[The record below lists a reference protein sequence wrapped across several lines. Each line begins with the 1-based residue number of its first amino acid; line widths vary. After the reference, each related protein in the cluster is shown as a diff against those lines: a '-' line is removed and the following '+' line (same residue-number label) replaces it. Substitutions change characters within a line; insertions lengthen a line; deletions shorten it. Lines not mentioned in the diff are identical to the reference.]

1 MTPTS
6 ASHRTL
12 ISRAAPAGSH
22 VPLIPEHWF
31 PAAYDDGEAVL
42 RHLITT
48 GLRDEHDVPME
59 LSASFLM
66 GDSVGD
72 NIAHHVGQRWK
83 MTTAST
89 LPPPSDIGS
98 SSRKSAALPQVQGRS
113 REAVKWWRSRDG
125 LGTLRAIGSGLS
137 TSHGGREK
145 RRLVEG
151 ERGVA
156 PAVAAALLIA
166 LAAAGDGRERER
178 KIDASTTRTRT
189 PSSASSM
196 RPLSGRHHSSSMRR
210 RRSMPTPPRGA
221 GYATTGRRRPR
232 NEDNGDAMK
241 TTATTPRRCVSPTPL
256 VVCRRPPVATGGGKA
271 VAARWG
277 KGEREREEAIA
288 GGEDEKRRGGVGVLE
303 RPK

>member
-1 MTPTS
+1 LSALEKKMTPTS

-113 REAVKWWRSRDG
+113 REVHGA
-125 LGTLRAIGSGLS
+125 TNAAEGSPVILKFLS
-137 TSHGGREK
+137 
-145 RRLVEG
+145 
-151 ERGVA
+151 
-156 PAVAAALLIA
+156 PF
-166 LAAAGDGRERER
+166 
-178 KIDASTTRTRT
+178 
-189 PSSASSM
+189 SAHK
-196 RPLSGRHHSSSMRR
+196 L
-210 RRSMPTPPRGA
+210 
-221 GYATTGRRRPR
+221 
-232 NEDNGDAMK
+232 
-241 TTATTPRRCVSPTPL
+241 
-256 VVCRRPPVATGGGKA
+256 
-271 VAARWG
+271 
-277 KGEREREEAIA
+277 
-288 GGEDEKRRGGVGVLE
+288 
-303 RPK
+303 

>member
-66 GDSVGD
+66 EDSVGD

-89 LPPPSDIGS
+89 LPPPSDIWKLVEEISSPAS
-98 SSRKSAALPQVQGRS
+98 SSGAKQRGAR
-113 REAVKWWRSRDG
+113 RD
-125 LGTLRAIGSGLS
+125 
-137 TSHGGREK
+137 E
-145 RRLVEG
+145 
-151 ERGVA
+151 
-156 PAVAAALLIA
+156 
-166 LAAAGDGRERER
+166 
-178 KIDASTTRTRT
+178 
-189 PSSASSM
+189 
-196 RPLSGRHHSSSMRR
+196 RR
-210 RRSMPTPPRGA
+210 RGQSSH
-221 GYATTGRRRPR
+221 
-232 NEDNGDAMK
+232 K
-241 TTATTPRRCVSPTPL
+241 L
-256 VVCRRPPVATGGGKA
+256 
-271 VAARWG
+271 
-277 KGEREREEAIA
+277 
-288 GGEDEKRRGGVGVLE
+288 
-303 RPK
+303 